1 MQIVRKSD
9 RLTFTPESDIQ
20 VHEYGTDDAFL
31 SGAVA
36 EINGRY
42 PARGFCVNQRVK
54 ELVYVVL
61 GQGLLVLKDRSV
73 PFAAGDTL
81 FIDHGEAFA
90 WEGQMTLYIATAP
103 KFDPAQHKE
112 VD

>member
-9 RLTFTPESDIQ
+9 RLTLTPEPDVKIY
-20 VHEYGTDDAFL
+20 EYETDDAFL

-36 EINGRY
+36 EIDGRY
-42 PARGFCVNQRVK
+42 PDRGFCVNERLK
-54 ELVYVVL
+54 ELVYVIA
-61 GQGLLVLKDRSV
+61 GQGLLVFRNKSV
-73 PFAAGDTL
+73 PFEAGDTL

-112 VD
+112 ID